1 MSSET
6 DLKELEHCDIV
17 VALAGQPNVGKSTLF
32 NRLTG
37 ELARVGNFPGTTVE
51 MKIGRVKHRNREICI
66 VDLPGTYGLSAY
78 TLEERVARM
87 FILNKRA
94 HVVVVLVDST
104 LPERTM
110 YLALQ
115 VLEMVPNVV
124 IALTKW
130 DLAHRSGV
138 HVHVDMIEKVLG
150 VPIVP
155 VSAISGE
162 GIRELLDAVLDI
174 AEGKRRTRDTPL
186 TINYGVLE
194 SYINELVKLLEKTGL
209 GFRYPLRW
217 VAIRLLEGDTELLDT
232 LRTLGLGDIVK
243 RATELRNE
251 VQRLRGRDA
260 EELIAEARFAFVER
274 LLKPT
279 IVRVEIPQ
287 RQPFIEKILQK
298 PILGTITSIVIL
310 FGTLFIAFAINTGFP
325 LNLVFYML
333 GYKSLAEAVEAYSL
347 GSLLGIIFDHLSSIA
362 YSALENVN
370 PVLASLAADGIIPGV
385 GAVLSFLPLILIV
398 MLLLAALEDSGLGPR
413 MAVAVHSFFT
423 NFGLSGRSV
432 YPMLIAL
439 GCNVPAVMASRAAID
454 DTERLEIALTVSFI
468 PCQARLV
475 VLTAFASALFP
486 RAPHLQAVTVI
497 AVYLIGMMLYLASSK
512 LLRVALFKQRE
523 APEFLLEVP
532 PLHRPN
538 LRVVWW
544 NAWDSTKHFLKKAG
558 FIIFALSVIVWVLL
572 SFGPHGMADNILDSY
587 GATLGRTIAPLFSLL
602 FHLDPESAWK
612 IGFALI
618 MGFVAKEG
626 LISTLA
632 ILSGLEEESGI
643 IEALH
648 LSTAQGIAILL
659 LMMYYMPCL
668 ATAAVIYQ
676 ETRSVKLTLFAIA
689 YLFVVA
695 LAISLLAFT
704 ILSIIS

>member
-1 MSSET
+1 MGSAP
-6 DLKELEHCDIV
+6 ELEGLEQCNIV

-51 MKIGRVKHRNREICI
+51 MKIGRVEYRNREICI

-78 TLEERVARM
+78 TLEERVARK
-87 FILNKRA
+87 FILDKQA
-94 HVVVVLVDST
+94 HVVIALVDST

-115 VLEMVPNVV
+115 ILEMVPNVI

-138 HVHVDMIEKVLG
+138 HIHVDMLEKALG
-150 VPIVP
+150 VPVVP

-162 GIRELLDAVLDI
+162 GIRELLDVVLDV
-174 AEGKRRTRDTPL
+174 AEGKRKTRDTPL
-186 TINYGVLE
+186 IIDYGVLE
-194 SYINELVKLLEKTGL
+194 SYINELVKLLEKAGL

-217 VAIRLLEGDTELLDT
+217 VAIRLLEGDTELLGI
-232 LRTLGLGDIVK
+232 LRTLGLDEIAK
-243 RATELRNE
+243 RVAEMRNE
-251 VQRLRGRDA
+251 VQRLRGRDP
-260 EELIAEARFAFVER
+260 EELIAEMRFAFVER

-287 RQPFIEKILQK
+287 KQLFIERILQK
-298 PILGTITSIVIL
+298 PILGAITSIAIL
-310 FGTLFIAFAINTGFP
+310 FGTLFMAFAINTGFP
-325 LNLVFYML
+325 LNLVFHML
-333 GYKSLAEAVEAYSL
+333 GYESLAEAVETYSL
-347 GSLLGIIFDHLSSIA
+347 GSLLNTAFDCLSSIA

-370 PVLASLAADGIIPGV
+370 PVLASLVADGIISGV
-385 GAVLSFLPLILIV
+385 GAVLSFLPLILVV

-413 MAVAVHSFFT
+413 MAVAIHSFFT

-486 RAPHLQAVTVI
+486 GAPHLQALTVI
-497 AVYLIGMMLYLASSK
+497 TVYLIGMVLYLASSK

-523 APEFLLEVP
+523 APELLLEVP

-558 FIIFALSVIVWVLL
+558 FIIFALSVVVWILL
-572 SFGPHGMADNILDSY
+572 SFGPRGVANSVLDSY
-587 GATLGRTIAPLFSLL
+587 GATLGRSIAPLFSSL

-612 IGFALI
+612 MGFALI
-618 MGFVAKEG
+618 MGFIAKEG

-632 ILSGLEEESGI
+632 ILSGLEEESGV

-648 LSTAQGIAILL
+648 LSMAQGVAILL
-659 LMMYYMPCL
+659 LMMYYIPCL

-676 ETRSVKLTLFAIA
+676 ETRSAKLTLFAIA
-689 YLFVVA
+689 YLFTVA
-695 LAISLLAFT
+695 LAISLLAFI
-704 ILSIIS
+704 ILSIVP